1 MASSQQQFNDA
12 IYQDIVS
19 KYKELS
25 TPQSYDLDKALRDRA
40 KAVLP
45 SLTHLDVKGMMAP
58 GVRAQFFVSGKG
70 ARVTDVNKKEYIDYM
85 CSYGPML
92 VGYNNPVVN
101 EAIRKQLELGDVLT
115 GPSPRMVEL
124 AELIT
129 ETIPWADWCF
139 FAKNGSDATFLAVRM
154 ARAYTRKKLSCVH
167 QGHTTVVRR
176 YGKRVKMPV

>member
-58 GVRAQFFVSGKG
+58 GYAQFFVSGKG

-139 FAKNGSDATFLAVRM
+139 FAKTALMQLSLQFEWHEHTLG
-154 ARAYTRKKLSCVH
+154 KKLSCVH